1 MFVKYKDINGDSNIE
16 MYEIGPDYISIKFFG
31 TNKIYTYSYKSAG
44 LANVEKMKSLARN
57 GDGLNSYINNYCKY
71 RYMR

>member
-1 MFVKYKDINGDSNIE
+1 MFVKYKDIDGDSNIE

-44 LANVEKMKSLARN
+44 LAYVEKMKFLARN

-71 RYMR
+71 RYVR

>member
-1 MFVKYKDINGDSNIE
+1 MFVKYKDIDGDSNIE
-16 MYEIGPDYISIKFFG
+16 MYEIGSDCISIKFFG

-71 RYMR
+71 RYVR